1 MQALSRRYQLTLGA
15 GGAALLSLG
24 FYFSP
29 HPLLAGLAPLG
40 ILAAVGVF
48 RAPFLVC
55 LGFILFSFFRLHEA
69 FPVLGPFRIPQLLA
83 LASLAVL
90 SWRLFVS
97 RAIEVYWSRELTLFA
112 FFFALTACG
121 VMLATNRGAAM
132 GAFTGTYVKI
142 AIMVLAIAW
151 LTRTPRDFAVAAWAF
166 IGAGVAIALVAIS
179 NKLNGI
185 GLVEGARV
193 TIGRDIGSM
202 IGDPNDLALVLTFPL
217 SFAAS
222 MVLTRGQTR
231 WPTLLGLLAY
241 GVIVWAIL
249 CTQSRGGLLGITA
262 VTGVLVWRRVQNK
275 MLVMMLGGM
284 ALTVLVAAAGIS
296 DRASGGAAEDGIDE
310 SAMGRIYAWQA
321 AFNMA
326 LAHPFTGVG
335 IDNFYSNYY
344 FYSPHWDGKNHAVHS
359 TWFQVLAETG
369 FVGISFF
376 IVLLVGMFRKIFS
389 LLRRLSYSPTPDRT
403 QLMMTNSLLSGLT
416 GFCVS
421 GTFLTQ
427 GFIWPLYILLALTVA
442 AGRAAERTPQCDAP
456 G

>member
-1 MQALSRRYQLTLGA
+1 MQALSRHNQLTLGA

-69 FPVLGPFRIPQLLA
+69 FPALGPFRIPQLLA

-112 FFFALTACG
+112 FFFGLTACG

-151 LTRTPRDFAVAAWAF
+151 LTRTPRDFSVAAWAF

-222 MVLTRGQTR
+222 MVLTQGQTR
-231 WPTLLGLLAY
+231 WRMLLGLLAY

-262 VTGVLVWRRVQNK
+262 VAGVLVWRRVRNK
-275 MLVMMLGGM
+275 MLVMMLGGI
-284 ALTVLVAAAGIS
+284 ALMVLVAAAGIS
-296 DRASGGAAEDGIDE
+296 DRASGGAAEEGIDE

-369 FVGISFF
+369 FVGLGFF
-376 IVLLVGMFRKIFS
+376 VVLLVGMFRKIFS

-403 QLMMTNSLLSGLT
+403 QLMIANALLSGLT

-442 AGRAAERTPQCDAP
+442 AGRAAERAQSSDAQ